1 MKKAAFLFSLCGI
14 EKRRLCGTLMFWK
27 ELVLSFFDD
36 MLVLRSRTIR
46 SHILHEVGY
55 RISAGLECRG

>member
-27 ELVLSFFDD
+27 
-36 MLVLRSRTIR
+36 
-46 SHILHEVGY
+46 
-55 RISAGLECRG
+55 